1 MSVLSQQLAIMR
13 SQLDEAETHVKSLEA
28 GRKSAASKAR
38 SNLMRIKSQSHQLRK
53 SVMEHTKTLPVKSRG
68 KKKEVVAE
76 AEAVEPEPVEVE
88 KPKRVRKKAK
98 EVPPV
103 DVQVQ

>member
-1 MSVLSQQLAIMR
+1 MKNQLI
-13 SQLDEAETHVKSLEA
+13 EAETHVKSLEN
-28 GRKSAASKAR
+28 GRKSASAKAR

-76 AEAVEPEPVEVE
+76 AEAVVEAEVVE
-88 KPKRVRKKAK
+88 KPKRQRKKK
-98 EVPPV
+98 VDQVEPV
-103 DVQVQ
+103 E